1 VLVPINALFF
11 KVVMQGGLIRH
22 DRGKKKHLVL
32 KCDADE
38 VALTPDHA
46 TFANG
51 VEIVETQFEIWRQQ
65 IEAVELDTGSHIC
78 NVLNAAGEN
87 AALFIE
93 EQQRVF

>member
-1 VLVPINALFF
+1 
-11 KVVMQGGLIRH
+11 MTT
-22 DRGKKKHLVL
+22 DRRSRQHSVL

-51 VEIVETQFEIWRQQ
+51 VEIVETQFEIQRKQ
-65 IEAVELDTGSHIC
+65 IEAVELDTGPHIC
-78 NVLNAAGEN
+78 DVLNAAGEN
-87 AALFIE
+87 AALFIK

>member
-1 VLVPINALFF
+1 VVLC
-11 KVVMQGGLIRH
+11 QGGLIWH
-22 DRGKKKHLVL
+22 DGGKKEHSVL

-51 VEIVETQFEIWRQQ
+51 VEIVETQFEIERQQ
-65 IEAVELDTGSHIC
+65 IEAVELDTSPDIC
-78 NVLNAAGEN
+78 DVLNAAGEN